1 MELISVALDR
11 SAGPATVE
19 LKVRGVLDYA
29 PLVPTLYTVQGF
41 DLLTIICP
49 PAVLESVLAKHDA
62 KMSSPTLPGPI
73 NNAFEVDAP
82 SVPTAQGNPGCHC
95 KISQWD
101 INLYMS
107 E

>member
-19 LKVRGVLDYA
+19 LKVRGVLNYA
-29 PLVPTLYTVQGF
+29 LLVHTLYTVQGF
-41 DLLTIICP
+41 DLLTIIWP
-49 PAVLESVLAKHDA
+49 PAVLEFMLARYDA
-62 KMSSPTLPGPI
+62 KISSLTLPGPI

-82 SVPTAQGNPGCHC
+82 SIATAQGNPGCHC